1 LITEDRPFVAKKNK
15 QQRSSS
21 LTCRRALVQKH
32 YIHTAEG
39 LMKEHKGDKN
49 ASISILRPKEVKR
62 IGIYRGMGLKDT
74 INAEEYPHNFLE
86 SPSLTAALKLVSGFS
101 RQLCLTKGQRVADN
115 SQFSI
120 PLCFPFFSFSFS
132 FHLVKTRNKSK

>member
-1 LITEDRPFVAKKNK
+1 MGKGFFCFNFRFKKPHGKLKRYILQDLQINQKLLITEDRSFVAKKNK

-49 ASISILRPKEVKR
+49 ASISILRPKEVK
-62 IGIYRGMGLKDT
+62 
-74 INAEEYPHNFLE
+74 E
-86 SPSLTAALKLVSGFS
+86 SVFTEGWD
-101 RQLCLTKGQRVADN
+101 G
-115 SQFSI
+115 
-120 PLCFPFFSFSFS
+120 
-132 FHLVKTRNKSK
+132 KTP